1 MGEIC
6 QINWIKKGKKMKKLP
21 TKTGMATVLILA
33 VVITNAR
40 ASLFF
45 DANNNKIV
53 GVSAW
58 DDISGHGTPG
68 DGSVCFMNLY
78 IIDKMYTWRYM
89 GPECDQYHP
98 EETQTWM
105 KNLIANGVQLQY
117 VGNAVGVETRIE
129 IGNIIGGARAW
140 RHRSRDVSVGSPV
153 ACSMDGDIVIDH
165 GLVPED
171 GAGGSTANTT
181 ATIGCDGAAE
191 VKLTIKPSNVR
202 MTNGMNARVLVQGKA
217 SKKIK
222 VGEGETTVEISSE
235 LTGKPEQAGAA
246 TGSTVLQ
253 YEVL

>member
-1 MGEIC
+1 
-6 QINWIKKGKKMKKLP
+6 MKKLP
-21 TKTGMATVLILA
+21 TKSGTYILLLLM
-33 VVITNAR
+33 VFISHAR

-45 DANNNKIV
+45 DANNNTLK
-53 GVSAW
+53 GVTAW
-58 DDISGHGTPG
+58 DDISGTGTPG
-68 DGSVCFMNLY
+68 QSNLCYMNLY
-78 IIDKMYTWRYM
+78 IIDKWYQWTSVSS
-89 GPECDQYHP
+89 ECDMYYP
-98 EETQTWM
+98 EETQKWM
-105 KNLIANGVQLQY
+105 KNLIANGVQLRY
-117 VGNAVGVETRIE
+117 VGNAAGVETRIE
-129 IGNIIGGARAW
+129 IGNAIQGTRSW
-140 RHRSRDVSVGSPV
+140 RHRSREVSVGSPV

-171 GAGGSTANTT
+171 GVGGSKTNTT
-181 ATIGCDGAAE
+181 ATISCDGEAE

-217 SKKIK
+217 SQKIK